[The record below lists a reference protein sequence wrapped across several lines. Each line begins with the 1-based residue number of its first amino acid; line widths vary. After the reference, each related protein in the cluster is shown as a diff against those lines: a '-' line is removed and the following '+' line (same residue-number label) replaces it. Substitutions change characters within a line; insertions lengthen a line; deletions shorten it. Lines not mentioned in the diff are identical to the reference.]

1 MPPLIP
7 STLLLRTRPAV
18 LHLQPTRLNTIPS
31 IRFRQTIT
39 FDSVRV
45 RPASSM
51 ATPSQIRV
59 PASDT
64 GLLKWTQTDE
74 TAAKVS
80 ELLQKDLE
88 SHHVFFNAEGFHNH
102 TVHLLLSLYATG
114 ASTSVLEQ
122 AYDENHSYQIKAMK
136 TRPDVV
142 KELKS
147 GWSEGCPYLGKGK
160 HYPDFL
166 KFFQDEIEEKGWE
179 KVLQEYVFKG
189 DERSEAIFGRL
200 FAGFLHPLIQ
210 LMYGIE
216 WRQPAIIAEGLAQA
230 AVHENRVGGFLTKV
244 EQAASSQP
252 QSAQQKTPLP
262 ELFESIGQHSEKLA
276 TSAHFG
282 DSNKIYD
289 GVFVRAPDEAL
300 EFLKQVRVQEDEL
313 EERLAEMFHSCAYV
327 AATAAFHPPNVPK
340 FDFFLIHHLNSSPF
354 FVTLLSFPWLT
365 TSQKV
370 RILEW
375 KIRLDLVQYIA
386 RGCPPLRLDALKS
399 FNPKHSSGPPATK
412 PEDLL
417 PRFHGILDDGHTIK
431 VVRAFFIAQELSRKY
446 AGRPWIRIA
455 DDETWLKMHQVLLE
469 STEGPQEPS
478 LWVRSAGFDDAW
490 QNVPKATDEKL

>member
-1 MPPLIP
+1 MALIP
-7 STLLLRTRPAV
+7 SSLLSRTRPAV
-18 LHLQPTRLNTIPS
+18 LRAQFARYDTIPS
-31 IRFRQTIT
+31 IRYRPTASFNSI
-39 FDSVRV
+39 RV
-45 RPASSM
+45 RAASKM
-51 ATPSQIRV
+51 ATPWQIHV
-59 PASDT
+59 PPTDT
-64 GLLKWTQTDE
+64 GLLKWAQTDE
-74 TAAKVS
+74 AAAKVS
-80 ELLQKDLE
+80 ELLQKDLDN
-88 SHHVFFNAEGFHNH
+88 HHVFFNAEGFHNH

-114 ASTSVLEQ
+114 ASASVLQQ
-122 AYDENHSYQIKAMK
+122 AYDENDSYQIKAMD
-136 TRPDVV
+136 THPDAV

-147 GWSEGCPYLGKGK
+147 GWSADCPYLGKGK

-179 KVLQEYVFKG
+179 KVLLEYVFKG
-189 DERSEAIFGRL
+189 DERSETIFGRL

-230 AVHENRVGGFLTKV
+230 AVHENRVGAFLTKV

-252 QSAQQKTPLP
+252 QSTQKTPLP
-262 ELFESIGQHSEKLA
+262 QLFESVRQFSEKLA
-276 TSAHFG
+276 TSAHYG

-300 EFLKQVRVQEDEL
+300 EFLKQVRVREDEL
-313 EERLAEMFHSCAYV
+313 EERLAEMVHSCAYV

-354 FVTLLSFPWLT
+354 FVTLCSFSWLAP
-365 TSQKV
+365 SQKA
-370 RILEW
+370 RMLEW

-386 RGCPPLRLDALKS
+386 RGCPPLRLDELKS
-399 FNPKHSSGPPATK
+399 FTPKDNSGISAKK

-431 VVRAFFIAQELSRKY
+431 VVRALFLARELSEKF
-446 AGRPWIRIA
+446 AGAPWVRIA
-455 DDETWLKMHQVLLE
+455 DDQTWLKAHQVLLE

-478 LWVRSAGFDDAW
+478 LWVRSAGFEDAW
-490 QNVPKATDEKL
+490 QNVPKAADDQFSL